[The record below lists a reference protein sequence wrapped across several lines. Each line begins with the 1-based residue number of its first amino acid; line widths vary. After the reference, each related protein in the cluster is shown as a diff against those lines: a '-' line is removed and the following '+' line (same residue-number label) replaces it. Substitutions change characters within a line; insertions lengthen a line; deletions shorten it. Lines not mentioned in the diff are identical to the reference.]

1 LKKILVVE
9 DEEDLLQIYGTILR
23 EGNYQVETVEN
34 GKDALNHLEKTDYD
48 LVILDIKLP
57 DIMGDEIVKTMRKKG
72 IDIPIIIV
80 TGYPSLSRSID
91 TLDLGIH
98 EILIKPLTANELLR
112 VTAEAITK

>member
-1 LKKILVVE
+1 MKKILVVE
-9 DEEDLLQIYGTILR
+9 DEEDLLQIYSTILR

-34 GKDALNHLEKTDYD
+34 GKDALNHLEKNNYD

-57 DIMGDEIVKTMRKKG
+57 DIMGDEIVKTMRKKK

-112 VTAEAITK
+112 VTAEAMTM

>member
-23 EGNYQVETVEN
+23 EENYDVETVSN
-34 GKDALNHLEKTDYD
+34 GGEALDHMGKTDYD

-57 DIMGDEIVKTMRKKG
+57 DIMGDEIVKTMRKRG
-72 IDIPIIIV
+72 INMPIIIV

-98 EILIKPLTANELLR
+98 EILIKPLSANELLR
-112 VTAEAITK
+112 VTAEALTP